1 MITLRNPRTVERRE
15 MERVMDQAQNFRRSQ
30 LDGIVSKGIHRIKDQ
45 SVKFVRASIEYESVK
60 KGY

>member
-1 MITLRNPRTVERRE
+1 MMALRNPRTVERRE
-15 MERVMDQAQNFRRSQ
+15 MERVMDQAQNFRPQ
-30 LDGIVSKGIHRIKDQ
+30 LDGIVSNGIHRIKDQ